1 MARPAAV
8 AFDVIGTLM
17 DLEPL
22 RVQLTDIGQPPHLLE
37 QWYAR
42 TIRDGMALS
51 ATGDYA
57 DFPDVAASALREITG
72 YAVTDAQVAKM
83 LSGISSLSAFP
94 DALPACERL
103 HAAGIRVALLT
114 NGAPRPATAFVSRS
128 GLEPYVDRVI
138 SIREVQRWKPWA
150 IVYRYA
156 AEVLGVDPANLALV
170 AAHSWD
176 VHGAKR
182 AGLRTAYVNRQVP
195 TALGAPATPA
205 AGGAG
210 VTPGASG
217 AGVTPGAGRFPA
229 IFAPPD
235 VSAPDLVAAVEALL
249 GDHG

>member
-22 RVQLTDIGQPPHLLE
+22 RAQLADIGQPPHLLE

-57 DFPDVAASALREITG
+57 EFPDVAASALREITG
-72 YAVTDAQVAKM
+72 YALTDAQVAKM
-83 LSGISSLSAFP
+83 LSGISSLPAFP
-94 DALPACERL
+94 DALPDFERL
-103 HAAGIRVALLT
+103 RAADVRVALLT

-128 GLEPYVDRVI
+128 GLQPHVDRVI

-156 AEVLGVDPANLALV
+156 AEVLGVDPADLALV
-170 AAHSWD
+170 ATHPWD
-176 VHGAKR
+176 IHGAKR
-182 AGLRTAYVNRQVP
+182 AGLRTAYVSRR
-195 TALGAPATPA
+195 ATP
-205 AGGAG
+205 G
-210 VTPGASG
+210 VPD
-217 AGVTPGAGRFPA
+217 AGRYPA
-229 IFAPPD
+229 IFAQPD
-235 VSAPDLVAAVEALL
+235 VIAPDLVAAVEALL
-249 GDHG
+249 SDASAAA

>member
-22 RVQLTDIGQPPHLLE
+22 RAQLADIGQPPHLLE

-57 DFPDVAASALREITG
+57 EFPDVAASALREITG
-72 YAVTDAQVAKM
+72 YEVTDAQVAKM
-83 LSGISSLSAFP
+83 LSGISSLPAFP
-94 DALPACERL
+94 DVVPACERL
-103 HAAGIRVALLT
+103 RAAGVRVALLT
-114 NGAPRPATAFVSRS
+114 NGAARPVKAFVSRA
-128 GLEPYVDRVI
+128 GLEPHVDRVI

-170 AAHSWD
+170 AAHPWD

-182 AGLRTAYVNRQVP
+182 AGLRTAYVSRH
-195 TALGAPATPA
+195 AP
-205 AGGAG
+205 GY
-210 VTPGASG
+210 
-217 AGVTPGAGRFPA
+217 PA
-229 IFAPPD
+229 IFATPD
-235 VSAPDLVAAVEALL
+235 VTAPDLVAAVEALL
-249 GDHG
+249 SGASAAALAPAASAGTPGTRSG